1 MTIKTFLKTIIIFS
15 FFLGYSQ
22 EGGFNKKIEKSK
34 YPELYYE
41 LGETILSDSGDN
53 ILTTYLVKNSDRK
66 TIGTIEENDDQ
77 SRYNYYNL
85 NKKIVAWELIYDN
98 NINKG
103 MFVSEKSIS
112 VNAYIGNSLSIYKRI
127 WDSSENRYEIVLNGK
142 AIAYISENKSNNIW
156 EVFNFSQFTP
166 FSRLYVDIFDITKKN
181 ALGYVI
187 DADKKSD
194 FGLDY
199 VKYTGTGVEQKK
211 KSRVKRI
218 KKKKTI
224 DYPYGFG
231 LSVSQDAGGG
241 KVSKTRLAGEYH
253 LFGDSMGITV
263 GFAKSDTGA
272 YVEEDGVLT
281 DWDIAFTYGYP
292 MFKLKFLKIKAGLGY
307 YSENYEITES
317 FGPFYDI
324 GGGLYY
330 SAGLQLYIPLDKNGI
345 TIDIYNNNS
354 GIGYGLG
361 YKF

>member
-22 EGGFNKKIEKSK
+22 RGGFNEEIEKSK

-41 LGETILSDSGDN
+41 LGETILSGSGDN

-112 VNAYIGNSLSIYKRI
+112 VFTYMGDGTSIYKRI

-156 EVFNFSQFTP
+156 EVFNFSQIAP
-166 FSRLYVDIFDITKKN
+166 FSRLYVDIFNITKKN
-181 ALGYVI
+181 A
-187 DADKKSD
+187 DKKPDLGFS
-194 FGLDY
+194 FA
-199 VKYTGTGVEQKK
+199 KYTGTGVKQKKK

-231 LSVSQDAGGG
+231 LSVSQDSGGG

-272 YVEEDGVLT
+272 YVEEDGGLT

-292 MFKLKFLKIKAGLGY
+292 IFKLKFLKIKAGLGF

-324 GGGLYY
+324 GVGLYY